1 MAESKLTEK
10 TGTKYF
16 DRDLS
21 WLSFN
26 HRVLIEAKD
35 PEVQLFDKIKFLA
48 IFSSNLDEFFRVRV
62 ASLRSLINLGK
73 KKINKQLDL
82 KPKKLLK
89 SILETV
95 NRHQEE
101 YGQIF
106 VDLIIPDLEKNN
118 ICLYMGQNIDP
129 RHQTYINRYFKSR
142 ILSFL
147 HPRIIEPDNHSYFLS
162 NRHLYFGLKLK
173 KRLASDEGAIQYAYL
188 YRRAILTKTLFNT
201 NNQRLALGLNLLIIL

>member
-1 MAESKLTEK
+1 MSKNHVTEGVK
-10 TGTKYF
+10 NSYF

-26 HRVLIEAKD
+26 HRVLIESRD
-35 PEVQLFDKIKFLA
+35 PEVKLFDKIKFLA

-89 SILETV
+89 TILETV

-101 YGQIF
+101 YGKIF
-106 VDLIIPDLEKNN
+106 LDLIIPELEKNQ
-118 ICLYMGQNIDP
+118 ICLYMGQDIDP
-129 RHQTYINRYFKSR
+129 
-142 ILSFL
+142 
-147 HPRIIEPDNHSYFLS
+147 
-162 NRHLYFGLKLK
+162 HLFY
-173 KRLASDEGAIQYAYL
+173 
-188 YRRAILTKTLFNT
+188 
-201 NNQRLALGLNLLIIL
+201 